1 MILQVQIEAVSTRKD
16 RTYKI
21 VLGSQELSPKDA
33 AELFQLNNT
42 LAYCYIS
49 PRQIQTDIMTEID
62 KASIDMV
69 EQIKSP
75 SKRLK
80 AVMYLIWKED
90 NGGYDDFELYYRN
103 EMEKIINHFKN
114 KLE

>member
-1 MILQVQIEAVSTRKD
+1 MILQVQIEGVSTRRD
-16 RTYKI
+16 RTYI
-21 VLGSQELSPKDA
+21 IRLGTQELNPKDA

-90 NGGYDDFELYYRN
+90 NEGYDDFELYYRN
-103 EMEKIINHFKN
+103 EMEKIINHYKSE
-114 KLE
+114 LD